1 MTLTQ
6 APAQPDDNL
15 IRQLFWWR
23 EADGLRAYE
32 ADADLDAPRVLHL
45 RIAWGGFLA
54 SLFALCAGCAIY
66 FLQ

>member
-6 APAQPDDNL
+6 APAQPDDDS
-15 IRQLFWWR
+15 IHQPFWWR
-23 EADGLRAYE
+23 EAAGCRADE
-32 ADADLDAPRVLHL
+32 ADAEVDTPRVLHQ
-45 RIAWGGFLA
+45 RIAWGGFIA

>member
-15 IRQLFWWR
+15 IRQPFWWR
-23 EADGLRAYE
+23 EAD
-32 ADADLDAPRVLHL
+32 ADLEAPRLLHL
-45 RIAWGGFLA
+45 RIAWVGFIA